1 MTRERRDGPA
11 PSGRIRQLDLL
22 RAVAVVLVLG
32 RHLPR
37 CPDGMWP
44 PLRLVFDAWRFI
56 GWVGVDLFFVLSG
69 FLVGGLLM
77 AEYRRRGSLDVKRFL
92 IRRALKIYPPF
103 YLLLALTAAIVLLR
117 DPSADNLRRTV
128 AEAVYLQNYL
138 PGLWPHTWSLAVE
151 EHFYLLLAAG
161 LSLMV
166 ARRSSGRDP
175 FRGLLVVVPLLGVLI
190 LLVRVANVSVLPLQS
205 RTHRFATHI
214 RVDALLWGVLLAY
227 LYHYRRER
235 LAAWVRPRRW
245 LLAILAVELLAPV
258 AFCDAYSSRFMLSL
272 GLTGNA
278 LGFWLVIAL
287 ALFWHGD
294 QPTRAGQRQERPL
307 TRCLLE
313 IGVDS
318 YSIYLWHVPV
328 FMLLAPPL
336 LALLTAGQTS
346 PVLVTAGYLTTAA
359 GLMSTGILVG
369 VTASRLIERP
379 VLALRNRL
387 YPSQSGSPA

>member
-1 MTRERRDGPA
+1 MSVRRDGFA
-11 PSGRIRQLDLL
+11 SSGRIRQLDLL
-22 RAVAVVLVLG
+22 RAAAVLLVLG
-32 RHLPR
+32 RHLPW
-37 CPDGMWP
+37 CPEGM
-44 PLRLVFDAWRFI
+44 LRPVRWAYDTWRFV

-77 AEYRRRGSLDVKRFL
+77 AEYRRRGALDVKRFL
-92 IRRALKIYPPF
+92 IRRALKIYPAF
-103 YLLLALTAAIVLLR
+103 YLLLALTAAVVLLR

-166 ARRSSGRDP
+166 ARRAGGRDP
-175 FRGLLVVVPLLGVLI
+175 FRGLLVVVPLLGLLI
-190 LLVRVANVSVLPLQS
+190 LMVRVANVNALPLQS
-205 RTHRFATHI
+205 RTHRFATHL
-214 RVDALLWGVLLAY
+214 RVDSLLWGVLLAY

-235 LAAWVRPRRW
+235 LASWIRPRRW
-245 LLAILAVELLAPV
+245 FLVILAVELLAPV
-258 AFCDAYSSRFMLSL
+258 AFCDVFSSRFMLSL
-272 GLTGNA
+272 GLTCNA

-287 ALFWHGD
+287 SLFWHGD
-294 QPTRAGQRQERPL
+294 HPTRTGRRPDGPVM
-307 TRCLLE
+307 RCLLE

-328 FMLLAPPL
+328 FMLLAPPV

-346 PVLVTAGYLTTAA
+346 PVLVTAGYLATAA
-359 GLMSTGILVG
+359 GVMSAGILVG

-387 YPSQSGSPA
+387 YPSRSGSPA